1 MSNWV
6 EQPHVRSCYC
16 TNVDL
21 IAKKAVE
28 IKVDSI
34 QEMNKAAD
42 NLQWNVQN
50 ISDLIREVWTM
61 FYEQMWF
68 MYMLMHSR

>member
-1 MSNWV
+1 MSNWE

-21 IAKKAVE
+21 IEKKAVE
-28 IKVDSI
+28 IKIDSFH
-34 QEMNKAAD
+34 EMNRAAH

-68 MYMLMHSR
+68 MYMLMNSR